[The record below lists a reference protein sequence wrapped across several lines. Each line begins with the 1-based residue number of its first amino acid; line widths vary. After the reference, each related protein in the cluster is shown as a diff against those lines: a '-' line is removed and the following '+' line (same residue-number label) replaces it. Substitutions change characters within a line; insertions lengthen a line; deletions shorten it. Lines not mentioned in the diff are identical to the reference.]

1 MASSVFDGLAS
12 TISNVLGETITI
24 TPISGP
30 AYAVVA
36 LFRDEPT
43 EINNG
48 DGRTTL
54 AVLPTLSMPKD
65 QLVNLNVGDLVG
77 PINGKIYK
85 VISSITAGSP
95 AADGFLDIELELV

>member
-1 MASSVFDGLAS
+1 MSIFDGLAS
-12 TISNVLGETITI
+12 TINSVLGETITI
-24 TPISGP
+24 TPTIGS

-36 LFRDEPT
+36 MFRDEPT

-54 AVLPTLSMPKD
+54 AVLPTLSVPND
-65 QLVNLNVGDLVG
+65 QLVNLGFGDLVG
-77 PINGKIYK
+77 PINGKTYK

-95 AADGFLDIELELV
+95 AADGFVDIELEIV